1 MGETTDGFTY
11 MWINYKMEAIK
22 AENGDME
29 NVKQKFLQRYFC
41 KMIMKVFQKM
51 LRLGRLIRQKILTP
65 LSENITG

>member
-29 NVKQKFLQRYFC
+29 NVKQKFL
-41 KMIMKVFQKM
+41 
-51 LRLGRLIRQKILTP
+51 
-65 LSENITG
+65 